1 MDVHVNRLNKAK
13 NLTITA
19 LTNVQEVVPLIKK
32 ILSHVGRDLYLL
44 LPILKTPLHKNKTS
58 ACTQYC
64 KHQTTQYCRVNIRF

>member
-32 ILSHVGRDLYLL
+32 I
-44 LPILKTPLHKNKTS
+44 ILKTFSPMW
-58 ACTQYC
+58 AEICICFYQ
-64 KHQTTQYCRVNIRF
+64 F